1 MIAGDFPVE
10 TAMFN
15 AALVPSIFAL
25 HVAAHKALV
34 ARARGALRTRSPYTE
49 LICNIS
55 GTRHVGVGGWE
66 GVDRGVGT
74 GAESRGTR
82 RKAQVQHQAGWYR
95 LFFFPT
101 HKQRILCSIPQIAE
115 SLRRFGV
122 NESCRHLLFAALDP
136 APDAEQLLSKL
147 VDGTLV
153 DDPAKLGELVD
164 KDQLK
169 KVT

>member
-1 MIAGDFPVE
+1 MAPLQELGFEDFEGTRLVLWLFCDVSNSKQLQEAMIAGDFPVE

-25 HVAAHKALV
+25 HVAAHKAL
-34 ARARGALRTRSPYTE
+34 
-49 LICNIS
+49 
-55 GTRHVGVGGWE
+55 
-66 GVDRGVGT
+66 
-74 GAESRGTR
+74 
-82 RKAQVQHQAGWYR
+82 
-95 LFFFPT
+95 
-101 HKQRILCSIPQIAE
+101 IAE

-122 NESCRHLLFAALDP
+122 NESCRHLLFAALDA

-164 KDQLK
+164 KNKLK
-169 KVT
+169 KYYKHSDAEARLGSLEAIILTQMAARDAA